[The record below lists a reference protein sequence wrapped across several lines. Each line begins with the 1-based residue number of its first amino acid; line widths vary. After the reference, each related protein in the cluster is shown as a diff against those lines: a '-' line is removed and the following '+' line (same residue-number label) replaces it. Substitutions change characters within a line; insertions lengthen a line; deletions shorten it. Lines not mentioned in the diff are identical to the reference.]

1 MTKTAKAPRNFYT
14 ATEAIKKLGMPR
26 ATFFNLA
33 KSGKIK
39 RVVPDGYTEGY
50 YPKSEIDKMA
60 LAREMFTLQYA
71 SDTSIFRRAE
81 EKDIRGIT
89 DLGVALFGTSTTPSY
104 ESRLACWKKNPDAY
118 YVIEQDDLIVGWIA
132 MVPMK
137 EEAIAVL
144 MGETKSATFMFVG
157 MHQNVMVP
165 ENILPFIPDGAK
177 NVFLTI
183 GARQGLPQ
191 SRTYGMRL
199 ILGGYEVLE
208 NFARKGIFVE
218 RLYAT
223 SRTPDGVKLCK
234 EIGFQEKENNATS
247 AVKRFWLDL
256 ATSNSPLLREYQEI
270 VKEMRRNAETVQPK
284 SAEMTAKVTAKQTDV
299 STRARKHA
307 DKKDAQPESSS
318 VPK

>member
-1 MTKTAKAPRNFYT
+1 MTKTAKAPKNFYT

-50 YPKSEIDKMA
+50 YLKAEIDKMA
-60 LAREMFTLQYA
+60 LAREMFTLQYT
-71 SDTSIFRRAE
+71 SDSSMFRRAE
-81 EKDIRGIT
+81 EKDIQGIT

-118 YVIEQDDLIVGWIA
+118 YVVEQDGFIVGWIA
-132 MVPMK
+132 LVPMK
-137 EEAIAVL
+137 EDAISVL
-144 MGETKSATFMFVG
+144 MGESKDATSMFVG

-165 ENILPFIPDGAK
+165 DNILPFTADGAK

-183 GARQGLPQ
+183 GARQGLPR
-191 SRTYGMRL
+191 SKTYGMKL
-199 ILGGYEVLE
+199 ISGGYEVLE
-208 NFARKGIFVE
+208 NLARNGIIVK

-234 EIGFQEKENNATS
+234 DLGFQEKEDNATS

-256 ATSNSPLLREYQEI
+256 ETTDFPLLQEYKRI
-270 VKEMRRNAETVQPK
+270 VNGLENSYR
-284 SAEMTAKVTAKQTDV
+284 
-299 STRARKHA
+299 
-307 DKKDAQPESSS
+307 
-318 VPK
+318 

>member
-1 MTKTAKAPRNFYT
+1 MTKTAKAPKNFYT

-39 RVVPDGYTEGY
+39 RVIPDGFTEGY

-60 LAREMFTLQYA
+60 LAREMFTLQYTTD
-71 SDTSIFRRAE
+71 SSIFRRAE
-81 EKDIRGIT
+81 EKDIQGIT
-89 DLGVALFGTSTTPSY
+89 DLGVVLFGTSTTPSY

-132 MVPMK
+132 MVPLK

-144 MGETKSATFMFVG
+144 MQDAKDATSMFVN
-157 MHQNVMVP
+157 MRQNVMVP
-165 ENILPFIPDGAK
+165 ENILPFTADGAK

-183 GARQGLPQ
+183 GVRQGLPR
-191 SRTYGMRL
+191 SKAYGMKL
-199 ILGGYEVLE
+199 ISGGYEVLTA
-208 NFARKGIFVE
+208 FARNGIVVE

-223 SRTPDGVKLCK
+223 SRTPDGVRLCRDL
-234 EIGFQEKENNATS
+234 EFQEKEDNATS

-256 ATSNSPLLREYQEI
+256 NTATSPLLSEYQKI
-270 VKEMRRNAETVQPK
+270 IRGHSLNGHK
-284 SAEMTAKVTAKQTDV
+284 
-299 STRARKHA
+299 
-307 DKKDAQPESSS
+307 
-318 VPK
+318 